1 MRCRNNRRAD
11 RSAYSAAGASTN
23 HAPANLSLA
32 RAVRVT
38 LLAASAAAVAA
49 PVPYARAQE
58 PELEQIVVT
67 GSRIRVRDFEEIS
80 PVSTVGA
87 DTIAAIGA
95 TTVDQVLNNLPQVV
109 PGLTATSNNPSDGTA
124 TIDLRGLGPTRTL
137 VLINGRRLTPSTQTG
152 RVDLNNIPTSLIER
166 VEVVTGGAS
175 AVYGSDALAGVVNFI
190 LKDDFEG
197 VELGYQH
204 GVTSQGDGDEDQIDF
219 AFGSNFADG
228 KGNITAFATYN
239 QRDAI
244 LQADR
249 RYTRL
254 ADGFYGVYG
263 RESISYW
270 SAFAGSVTG
279 IAGRFDNSAPN
290 PFPAIDEPIWAGATR
305 HYVQDADGTAR
316 GFINQT
322 PEWSDGVGDRYN
334 FAPPNYLLTPGDRWS
349 LGTTGRYTFNE
360 HVEVYSDLLFVRSE
374 NAAQLAPTP
383 ATEVNV
389 PVTSP
394 FLSAAML
401 DVASQ
406 RPDPTG
412 DLTFRR
418 RMIEMGPRQQENT
431 SNLFQMTLGARG
443 GLGFKDWE
451 YDTYFMYGFNDFDN
465 YTFNDVSRSRF
476 EAGIAGCPEEYVRFV
491 PNCVPVNPFGAGTIT
506 PDAANF
512 IRLNFADSQVF
523 KRTLAS
529 AVINGTAVELP
540 AGPLGFALGVEWH
553 RDQTEF
559 RPDINKQSGD
569 ILGFNAQQP
578 IEGSFDVMEY
588 FVEAAVPLVKD
599 VTGFQDLSLELG
611 FRYSDYSSVG
621 GVEAYKGG
629 LNWQVVDALRL
640 RAMYQRAV
648 RAPSVFELFQ
658 AGDQGF
664 PIYTDPCAGL
674 EQAEDPA
681 VYAFCQAQGLQT
693 PEDYVQPNQQVE
705 AFFYGNP
712 DLAEETSDT
721 YTFGLVFT
729 PAAVDGLSVSLD
741 YYDIKV
747 EDYVNTL
754 AGGVT
759 GIIAN
764 CFDSLD
770 LDSAAC
776 FDPVLGVPLVYRS
789 NTGEMKVN
797 APTANVSELR
807 TKGVDLQVNYAIPVW
822 NTINVA
828 LLATYLDTYEL
839 DGIDYKGST
848 GFYNIPGSFPE
859 WKANLRLGVPI
870 GPVTVNYQLTYI
882 DSMINQGDLDRGEA
896 FGENCGDAFTPERD
910 YAPCFGTT
918 DSTFYHDLSAS
929 WQISDNYKLTVG
941 VNNLFDTKPERVEL
955 GIDMN
960 TDPGTWDMLGQYW
973 FANVRAT
980 F

>member
-1 MRCRNNRRAD
+1 MRCRNTRRAD
-11 RSAYSAAGASTN
+11 RSAQHTAGASSSF
-23 HAPANLSLA
+23 APANLPLA
-32 RAVRVT
+32 RAVRIT
-38 LLAASAAAVAA
+38 LLAAGAAAAA
-49 PVPYARAQE
+49 TPAPFALAQE
-58 PELEQIVVT
+58 AELEQIVVT

-87 DTIAAIGA
+87 ETIAAIGA

-137 VLINGRRLTPSTQTG
+137 VLINGRRLTPTSQYG
-152 RVDLNNIPTSLIER
+152 RVDLNNVPTSLIQR

-190 LKDDFEG
+190 LKDNFEG
-197 VELGYQH
+197 VELSYQH
-204 GVTSQGDGDEDQIDF
+204 GVTTQGDGDEDQIDF
-219 AFGSNFADG
+219 TFGNNFADG

-249 RYTRL
+249 KYTRL
-254 ADGFYGVYG
+254 SDGFYGVYG
-263 RESISYW
+263 YEGATFW
-270 SAFAGSVTG
+270 SSFAGSATG
-279 IAGRFDNSAPN
+279 VAGRFDNSAPN
-290 PFPAIDEPIWAGATR
+290 PFPSIDEPFWAGSTR
-305 HYVQDADGTAR
+305 NYIQEADGSVR
-316 GFINQT
+316 GFVNQT

-334 FAPPNYLLTPGDRWS
+334 FAPVNYLLTPGDRWS
-349 LGTTGRYTFNE
+349 LGSTGHYTFNE
-360 HVEVYSDLLFVRSE
+360 HAETYADLLFVRSQ

-394 FLSAAML
+394 FLSADML
-401 DVASQ
+401 AVAGQ

-418 RMIEMGPRQQENT
+418 RMIEMGARQQENT
-431 SNLFQMTLGARG
+431 SNLFQMTLGLRG
-443 GLGFKDWE
+443 GLGFSDWE
-451 YDTYFMYGFNDFDN
+451 YDAYYMYGFNDFDN
-465 YTFNDVSRSRF
+465 YTRNDVSRSKF
-476 EAGIAGCPEEYVRFV
+476 EAGIAGCPADYVKFV
-491 PNCVPVNPFGAGTIT
+491 PNCVPINPFGVGTIT
-506 PDAANF
+506 PEAANF
-512 IRLNFADSQVF
+512 MRLNFADAQVF
-523 KRTLAS
+523 KRSLAS
-529 AVINGTAVELP
+529 AVINGTAFQMP
-540 AGPLGFALGVEWH
+540 AGPLGFAVGVEWR
-553 RDQTEF
+553 RDQTEYT
-559 RPDINKQSGD
+559 PDINKQSGD

-578 IEGSFDVMEY
+578 IKGSFDVTEY
-588 FVEAAVPLVKD
+588 YVEAAVPLLKD
-599 VTGFQDLSLELG
+599 VTAFQDLSLELG
-611 FRYSDYSSVG
+611 YRYSDYSTVG

-629 LNWQVVDALRL
+629 LNWQVVDAVRL

-664 PIYTDPCAGL
+664 PLYTDPCAGL
-674 EQAEDPA
+674 EQADDPDT
-681 VYAFCQAQGLQT
+681 YAFCQAQGLDT
-693 PEDYVQPNQQVE
+693 PEDYVQPNSQVE
-705 AFFYGNP
+705 AFFYGNQ
-712 DLAEETSDT
+712 DLSEETSDT
-721 YTFGLVFT
+721 YTYGIVFT
-729 PAAVDGLSVSLD
+729 PPAVEGLSISLD

-759 GIIAN
+759 GIIGN

-770 LDSAAC
+770 LNSADC

-789 NTGEMKVN
+789 ATGEMKVN

-807 TKGVDLQVNYAIPVW
+807 TKGVDLQLNYAIPIW

-828 LLATYLDTYEL
+828 LLTTYLDSYEL
-839 DGIDYKGST
+839 DGIDYADST
-848 GFYNIPGSFPE
+848 GFYNIAGSFPE
-859 WKANLRLGVPI
+859 WKANLRVGVPI
-870 GPVTVNYQLTYI
+870 GPVTVNYQLTFI
-882 DSMINQGDLDRGEA
+882 DSMINQGDLDKGEA
-896 FGENCGDAFTPERD
+896 FGENCGDAYDPVRD

-918 DSTFYHDLSAS
+918 DTTFYHDLSAS
-929 WQISDNYKLTVG
+929 WDISEDYTLTVG
-941 VNNLFDTKPERVEL
+941 VNNLFDTEPERVEL

-973 FANVRAT
+973 FANLKAT